1 MTLPSELFSTCKTSG
16 NGAQVYSREALLSL
30 RWCGDAAGLSRSL
43 TGSLPEGMKMRCL
56 QRPRKRGRRGGV
68 RQRLRKRGSRPPL
81 PSMIL
86 SNVRSLRNKMDTLRT
101 LTRGCFEYRESCIML
116 FTETWLHPE
125 IPDGLVEIE
134 GHFIYPDNLVTFSF
148 ALFTYPPTAMLH
160 GLRNR
165 WQTVFMNNYRVPQMP
180 LFSLWEILTTV
191 T

>member
-1 MTLPSELFSTCKTSG
+1 MAACVLLFLMAMTLPSELFSTCKTSG

-86 SNVRSLRNKMDTLRT
+86 SNVRSLRNKMDELRT

-134 GHFIYPDNLVTFSF
+134 GFSHIRSDRTVLSGKSKGGGLCLYINDRWCRQHTVREENLQ
-148 ALFTYPPTAMLH
+148 L
-160 GLRNR
+160 
-165 WQTVFMNNYRVPQMP
+165 
-180 LFSLWEILTTV
+180 
-191 T
+191 